1 MRAENL
7 PVLCRGAA
15 VLLVT
20 VFLAGCGLSAQ
31 PKKEFSSTFKDY
43 AERLRWRDYQQVA
56 DYLQP
61 DYRQEFL
68 QKFSALDGLHVV
80 DARLESV
87 DFSDDDARA
96 RTALLLEYYLLPS
109 ITVKKAFLQ
118 QEWVYQS
125 TDSYHAGFWQLAGPF
140 PPFP

>member
-7 PVLCRGAA
+7 PVLCRCAA
-15 VLLVT
+15 IFLVT

-31 PKKEFSSTFKDY
+31 PRKEFSSTFKDY

-96 RTALLLEYYLLPS
+96 RTALILEYYLLPS

-118 QEWVYQS
+118 QEWIYQG
-125 TDSYHAGFWQLAGPF
+125 TDSYRAGFWQLDGPF